1 MLLHKLNSFCNNC
14 LNYTKVDPKLQTRNL
29 HPHVFSICR
38 NINVFPAQMNIEKN
52 TIKISLINKAMLT
65 VFPDKGTM
73 EMDISKDNIENWD
86 ELLKN
91 LKDENKFDS
100 KEMLHDIISKYDER
114 EIRFH
119 SARLREK
126 TPDIELSVFDY
137 RGDKKNMVEG
147 ITLTPEGIN
156 IKYKYDIPYD
166 LYKAF
171 NMSIWKY

>member
-38 NINVFPAQMNIEKN
+38 NINVFPTQMAIEKD
-52 TIKISLINKAMLT
+52 TVKISLISKAVLT
-65 VFPDKGTM
+65 VYPDNGAL
-73 EMDISKDNIENWD
+73 EMTIPKENVENWD
-86 ELLKN
+86 ELISN
-91 LKDENKFDS
+91 IKDENKFVS
-100 KEMLHDIISKYDER
+100 KELIHGIISKYDER
-114 EIRFH
+114 DIRFH
-119 SARLREK
+119 SARMK
-126 TPDIELSVFDY
+126 KDDNIELSVYDY
-137 RGDKKNMVEG
+137 QGDKKNQVES
-147 ITLTPEGIN
+147 IILTPQGIN